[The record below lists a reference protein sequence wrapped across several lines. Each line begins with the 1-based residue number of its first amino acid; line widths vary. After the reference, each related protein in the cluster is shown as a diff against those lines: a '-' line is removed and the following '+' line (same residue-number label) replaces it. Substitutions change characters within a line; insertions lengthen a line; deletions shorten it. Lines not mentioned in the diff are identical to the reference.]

1 LSDKLYSND
10 YFKDRKLN
18 NEKRLSSF
26 NNERIFL
33 RKFFNFDGIVCD
45 VGCSTGEFLHTIGW
59 SGKRYGMEVNLMA
72 INEAKKKDISFNAS
86 ILNKKNFFDVI
97 VFRGTIQHLPDPF
110 GYIERSYSALK
121 KGGYIVFLATPNAN
135 SICYKIFNT
144 SPLLDKTRNFF
155 IPSDITL
162 SNVLK
167 MNNFK
172 RIEIEFP
179 YLNSPYSNLLLDHFN
194 FLRCFFFSQKPNFP
208 FWKNMMNVVAQ
219 K

>member
-1 LSDKLYSND
+1 MSDKLYSND

>member
-1 LSDKLYSND
+1 MSVKLYSND
-10 YFKDRKLN
+10 YFKDRKSN
-18 NEKRLSSF
+18 NKKRLSSF
-26 NNERIFL
+26 SYEAIFL
-33 RKFFNFDGIVCD
+33 KKFFNFDGLVCD

-72 INEAKKKDISFNAS
+72 IHEAKKKDISFNAN

-110 GYIERSYSALK
+110 GYIEKSYSALK

-144 SPLLDKTRNFF
+144 SPLLYETRNFF

-162 SNVLK
+162 SNILK

-172 RIEIEFP
+172 NIEIEFP
-179 YLNSPYSNLLLDHFN
+179 YLNSPYSNLFLDHFN
-194 FLRCFFFSQKPNFP
+194 FLRCFFFSKKPSFP
-208 FWKNMMNVVAQ
+208 FWKNMMNVVAR